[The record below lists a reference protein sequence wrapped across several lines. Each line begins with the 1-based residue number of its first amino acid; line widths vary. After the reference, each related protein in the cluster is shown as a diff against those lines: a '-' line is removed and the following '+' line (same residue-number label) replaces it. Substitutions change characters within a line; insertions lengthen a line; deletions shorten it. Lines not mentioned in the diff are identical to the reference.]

1 MFMPMPSIG
10 ETLREARSK
19 KGVSLE
25 IAARTL
31 KMKVERL
38 KEIEEN
44 RYDGFAAHVYVRS
57 FVRHYA
63 EYLGLDGAAI
73 VQQFNQDNPQP
84 KSKPI
89 FEITEEQRAHSPLQ
103 RHVPVSSTGDSLT
116 ATGKTVLVAVLVI
129 FFLAIASTWWAT
141 RAGQTAAAHE
151 VAVSQEEVAPSAT
164 SSNAD
169 LVVAQPIP
177 ASSAPTPTNAAPP
190 SVPPAPLHR

>member
-1 MFMPMPSIG
+1 MFTPMPSIG
-10 ETLREARSK
+10 ETLREARSQ

-73 VQQFNQDNPQP
+73 TQQFNRDNPPP

-103 RHVPVSSTGDSLT
+103 RHVPVSNTGDSLT
-116 ATGKTVLVAVLVI
+116 PTGKTVLVAILVI
-129 FFLAIASTWWAT
+129 FFLAIVSTWWAMHSE
-141 RAGQTAAAHE
+141 RAAAHE
-151 VAVSQEEVAPSAT
+151 AASLAGTASVAA
-164 SSNAD
+164 SSNATS
-169 LVVAQPIP
+169 VATQPPPSVSP
-177 ASSAPTPTNAAPP
+177 APTNAAPP
-190 SVPPAPLHR
+190 SIPPAPLHR